1 MMHRAGV
8 TLEEIARIFGH
19 SDTRTT
25 AHYIGLNFEDM
36 NAAMQRYSQYQNFLV
51 VPQMV
56 QNELSQEKSGQSG
69 ISIHDTSQTPNGT
82 LGSPNSY

>member
-25 AHYIGLNFEDM
+25 AHYIGLDFEDM
-36 NAAMQRYSQYQNFLV
+36 NAAMARYSQYQYFLV
-51 VPQMV
+51 VPRMV
-56 QNELSQEKSGQSG
+56 QNELSQEKSGQSR
-69 ISIHDTSQTPNGT
+69 ISARETV
-82 LGSPNSY
+82 